1 MIDLNRYKRNDGNEA
16 TNAEGLEADKYNL
29 LQAYEIANKDR
40 NIELIAPSKPSY
52 YDGLLQGA
60 MEMAEWKD
68 EQFRNLLES
77 ELKQWKNGNSSEA
90 KYRVEMLKE
99 LIDKINEN

>member
-16 TNAEGLEADKYNL
+16 TTAEGLVDKENL
-29 LQAYEIANKDR
+29 LKAYEIANKDR
-40 NIELIAPSKPSY
+40 DIELIAPSKPSY

-60 MEMAEWKD
+60 IEMAEWKD
-68 EQFRNLLES
+68 ERFRNLLET

-99 LIDKINEN
+99 LIDKLNN